1 MAVYDVTV
9 VGAGWAGLA
18 AAVSLA
24 QSGRFR
30 RILVVEAGREAG
42 GRARSATLDGIRLD
56 QGQHLLLGAYRQ
68 TLHLLEQLHPDLNSV
83 LTRYPL
89 QLQLHYPNQQP
100 ITIAPPKLPAPLHL
114 AAALLTATKLPWR
127 QRWELLRASY
137 HLQRCHYRLPIDQPL
152 LSLLQQLQQSPL
164 TIALFWQ
171 PLALAI
177 LNTPLEQASAQLLVT
192 VLRDTFSRHYRDSEL
207 LVPIGCLSELL
218 SDPAVAWLRQA
229 GHTVAFSTRVRSI
242 GQLGNGLTLH
252 DGHQL
257 WQSRQVIVATAP
269 HHAAP
274 LLAGL
279 PALRELSQQ
288 LQSWPSHAIATL
300 YLHYPPTHQLA
311 YPFIGL
317 NGAPLEWLFDRRF
330 NGEPGVLAG
339 VVSLAEQWDRAKL
352 LPLAREQL
360 RHQFPHWPEPLA
372 SHLVVD
378 RRATS
383 AATVAQQPRRPANAT
398 PQPQLWLAGDYTAGP
413 YPATLEGAVQSG
425 IATAQQMID
434 NTPPP

>member
-42 GRARSATLDGIRLD
+42 GRARNTILGGVEVDS
-56 QGQHLLLGAYRQ
+56 GQHLLLGAYRQ
-68 TLHLLEQLHPDLNSV
+68 TLHLLEQFHPDLDSA

-89 QLQLHYPNQQP
+89 QLQLHHPNQPPIVIQP
-100 ITIAPPKLPAPLHL
+100 PRLPAPLHL
-114 AAALLTATKLPWR
+114 AAALLTAPQLPWR

-137 HLQRCHYRLPIDQPL
+137 HLQRLHYRLPADQPL
-152 LSLLQQLQQSPL
+152 LSLLRQLQQSPL
-164 TIALFWQ
+164 TITLFWQ

-177 LNTPLEQASAQLLVT
+177 LNTPLERASAQLLVT
-192 VLRDTFSRHYRDSEL
+192 VLRDTFSRDRRDSEL
-207 LVPIGCLSELL
+207 LVPTRCLGDLFAK
-218 SDPAVAWLRQA
+218 PAVALLRQA
-229 GHTVAFSTRVRSI
+229 GHTVAFSTRVRAI
-242 GQLGNGLTLH
+242 GQLGSGLTLH
-252 DGHQL
+252 DGQQI
-257 WQSRQVIVATAP
+257 WQSRQVVVATAP

-274 LLAGL
+274 LLVGL
-279 PALRELSQQ
+279 PALHQLSRQ
-288 LQSWPSHAIATL
+288 LQEWPSHAIATL
-300 YLHYPPTHQLA
+300 YLHYPATHQLD

-330 NGEPGVLAG
+330 NGLAGVFAG
-339 VVSLAEQWDRAKL
+339 VVSLAERWSRRGL
-352 LPLAREQL
+352 LEAALQQL
-360 RHQFPHWPEPLA
+360 QQQFPHWPSPL
-372 SHLVVD
+372 STQLVID
-378 RRATS
+378 HRATS
-383 AATVAQQPRRPANAT
+383 AATVEQQRCRPANAT

-434 NTPPP
+434 NTPLA